1 MSAPADGTAVREI
14 AAHVG
19 DGVVTPQETRDAFPT
34 LWVPRERLREV
45 VACLRDKVERP
56 YRMLYDVTAIDERV
70 RRVRGD
76 DTKSDF
82 TVVYHLLSF
91 DRNDDIRL
99 KVPLHG
105 ETPSLPTIS
114 DLWPS
119 ANWYER
125 EVWDMFGI
133 AFDGHPHLRRIL
145 MLLAR
150 NEELCQAVRGVL
162 RGEHG
167 LSAARFHQLRSAGV
181 LSGYSARAAR
191 PRCRLYGDFLSRHLL
206 GAEGS

>member
-1 MSAPADGTAVREI
+1 MSA
-14 AAHVG
+14 AAGESVVQDLAALVG
-19 DGVVTPQETRDAFPT
+19 DGVVTPQETRDEFPT
-34 LWVPRERLREV
+34 LWVRKEKLREV
-45 VACLRDKVERP
+45 LTCLKERLDRP
-56 YRMLYDVTAIDERV
+56 YRMLYDMTAIDERV
-70 RRVRGD
+70 RRVRAD

-99 KVPLHG
+99 KVPLRG

-133 AFDGHPHLRRIL
+133 AFDDHPHLRRIL
-145 MLLAR
+145 MPPTW
-150 NEELCQAVRGVL
+150 EGHPL
-162 RGEHG
+162 RKDHP
-167 LSAARFHQLRSAGV
+167 
-181 LSGYSARAAR
+181 ARAT
-191 PRCRLYGDFLSRHLL
+191 
-206 GAEGS
+206 